1 MFATVENAFLKRNQ
15 GGLDMWGREGGRK
28 LRGKT
33 EIRK

>member
-15 GGLDMWGREGGRK
+15 GGLDMWGRK